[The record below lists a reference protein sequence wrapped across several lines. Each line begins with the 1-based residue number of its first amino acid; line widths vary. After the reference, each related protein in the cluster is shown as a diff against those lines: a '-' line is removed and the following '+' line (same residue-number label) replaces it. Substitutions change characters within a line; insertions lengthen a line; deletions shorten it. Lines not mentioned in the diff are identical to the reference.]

1 VLGGLSATIYTIVV
15 WLSWQFE
22 FVDRSLDFAE
32 MYVILR
38 KRPIV
43 PVLVCFAVLFVLY
56 LFAQRMALKCSAK
69 RTLVPTI
76 FGIAIGF
83 RLLLL
88 VSDPIQ
94 EIDIYRYVWDGAVV
108 RAGVSPFRYSP
119 QQVLDADENSPLAD
133 DFGRLVKLRDSS
145 PALHEIL
152 RRVHFGQLPTV
163 YPSVSQAVF
172 AAASF
177 TTPTSAG
184 VRTHV
189 VIMRCWLLV
198 FDVATMWLLLLILRH
213 VGKPDAWVLAYAWC
227 PLVMK
232 EFANSGHLDSI
243 AVCLTTAAVY
253 LSLKA
258 FYRRELVG
266 ECAGDGCHLRVASAT
281 RDALATRQWH
291 ATEES
296 TSDVVPGDVGHSGKD
311 GWTAIFAAVLL
322 ALAVAAKLYPIVLV
336 PILVFTS
343 LRRLGWWRTLLPAA
357 VFVLLTGVLCAPM
370 LPTSSRAD
378 AVGEPAQQRADNFM
392 PPQPDDTSVVAQDPS
407 RGLSTFLH
415 RWEMNDFLFLILT
428 ENVKPTAKQPAAKRA
443 WFVVTPE
450 QGREQFVAAV
460 SQQFGID
467 RRRVPFLLTRFVT
480 AGIFLSLA
488 LWWSWR
494 SSNDGNGDRFLES
507 VFLTLAWFW
516 LLLPTQNPWYWI
528 WALPF
533 VPFARNRVW
542 LAMSG
547 CVLLYYLRFWLGYHW
562 PETTVFGT
570 GYNGHAFFDFVVSWV
585 EYGPWFVWLFVTQ
598 IVRRRDRNTSSLTQ
612 ESVD

>member
-1 VLGGLSATIYTIVV
+1 VLGGFSAAIYTVVV

-43 PVLVCFAVLFVLY
+43 PVLFCFVVLFILY
-56 LFAQRMALKCSAK
+56 LFGQRTALKCTAN
-69 RTLVPTI
+69 RALVPTV
-76 FGIAIGF
+76 FGFAIGF

-88 VSDPIQ
+88 ASDPIQ

-108 RAGVSPFRYSP
+108 RVGISPCRYSP
-119 QQVLDADENSPLAD
+119 QQTLDADAD
-133 DFGRLVKLRDSS
+133 APMPDDLGRLVELRDSS

-152 RRVHFGQLPTV
+152 RRVHFGHLPTV

-177 TTPTSAG
+177 TTPNSAS

-198 FDVATMWLLLLILRH
+198 FDMVTIWLLLLILRH
-213 VGKPDAWVLAYAWC
+213 VGKPDGWVLAYAWC

-243 AVCLTTAAVY
+243 AVCLTTGAVY

-258 FYRRELVG
+258 FYRPSLVG
-266 ECAGDGCHLRVASAT
+266 ESERDGCHSA
-281 RDALATRQWH
+281 
-291 ATEES
+291 ES
-296 TSDVVPGDVGHSGKD
+296 
-311 GWTAIFAAVLL
+311 GWTTMFATALL
-322 ALAVAAKLYPIVLV
+322 ALAVGAKLYPVVLV
-336 PILVFTS
+336 PIFVFTS
-343 LRRLGWWRTLLPAA
+343 LRRLGWRRTLIPA
-357 VFVLLTGVLCAPM
+357 VTFVLLTGVLCAPM
-370 LPTSSRAD
+370 LPRSSDAD
-378 AVGEPAQQRADNFM
+378 AVGELASQQTDNFM
-392 PPQPDDTSVVAQDPS
+392 PPQPEDTSIIAQDPS
-407 RGLSTFLH
+407 RGLSTFLR
-415 RWEMNDFLFLILT
+415 RWEMNDFLFLILI
-428 ENVKPTAKQPAAKRA
+428 ENVKPTPKQPTAKRA
-443 WFVVTPE
+443 WFVITPE
-450 QGREQFVAAV
+450 QGREQFVTGV

-467 RRRVPFLLTRFVT
+467 RRHVPFLLTRFVT
-480 AGIFLSLA
+480 ASIFLSLA

-494 SSNDGNGDRFLES
+494 LPIDGNGKRFLEC

-533 VPFARNRVW
+533 VPFSRNRVW

-547 CVLLYYLRFWLGYHW
+547 CALLYYLRFWLGYHW

-585 EYGPWFVWLFVTQ
+585 EFGPWFVWL
-598 IVRRRDRNTSSLTQ
+598 IVEYWRSIRLSSATRRKL
-612 ESVD
+612 

>member
-1 VLGGLSATIYTIVV
+1 MLGGLSTAVYSVVV

-43 PVLVCFAVLFVLY
+43 PVLVCFAVLFGLY
-56 LFAQRMALKCSAK
+56 LFAQRTALKCSAN
-69 RTLVPTI
+69 RALVPTI
-76 FGIAIGF
+76 FGFAIGF

-119 QQVLDADENSPLAD
+119 KQVLDIDVNAPLPD
-133 DFGRLVKLRDSS
+133 DLGRLVKLRDSS
-145 PALHEIL
+145 AALHEIL

-172 AAASF
+172 AAASL
-177 TTPTSAG
+177 TTPKSAG

-189 VIMRCWLLV
+189 VIMRCWLLA
-198 FDVATMWLLLLILRH
+198 FDVATIWLLLLILRH
-213 VGKPDAWVLAYAWC
+213 VGKADGWVLAYAWC

-258 FYRRELVG
+258 FYRKVRFES
-266 ECAGDGCHLRVASAT
+266 D
-281 RDALATRQWH
+281 RQWH
-291 ATEES
+291 PIGES
-296 TSDVVPGDVGHSGKD
+296 TSDAATHIG
-311 GWTAIFAAVLL
+311 TTTFAAVLL
-322 ALAVAAKLYPIVLV
+322 ALAVGAKLYPIVLV
-336 PILVFTS
+336 PIFVFTS
-343 LRRLGWWRTLLPAA
+343 LRRLGWRRTILPA
-357 VFVLLTGVLCAPM
+357 VTFVLLTGVLCAPM
-370 LPTSSRAD
+370 LPRPAGAS
-378 AVGEPAQQRADNFM
+378 AVDEPDS
-392 PPQPDDTSVVAQDPS
+392 PQPEGTSVVAQDPS
-407 RGLSTFLH
+407 RGLSTFLR
-415 RWEMNDFLFLILT
+415 RWEMNDFLFLILI

-460 SQQFGID
+460 SQQFEID
-467 RRRVPFLLTRFVT
+467 RRHVPFLLTRFVT
-480 AGIFLSLA
+480 AGVFLTLA
-488 LWWSWR
+488 FWWGWR
-494 SSNDGNGDRFLES
+494 LSDDGNGERFLEY

-516 LLLPTQNPWYWI
+516 FLLPTQNPWYWI

-542 LAMSG
+542 LAVSG

-562 PETTVFGT
+562 PETAVPGT
-570 GYNGHAFFDFVVSWV
+570 GYDGHAFFDFVVSWV
-585 EYGPWFVWLFVTQ
+585 EFAPWFVWLIAARIVTS
-598 IVRRRDRNTSSLTQ
+598 RDLDESNLT
-612 ESVD
+612 

>member
-1 VLGGLSATIYTIVV
+1 VLGGLSAAVYAVVV

-22 FVDRSLDFAE
+22 FVDRSLEFAE

-38 KRPIV
+38 QRPIV
-43 PVLVCFAVLFVLY
+43 PVLACFAVLFGLY
-56 LFAQRMALKCSAK
+56 LIAQRSALKSSAN
-69 RTLVPTI
+69 RALVPTI
-76 FGIAIGF
+76 FGFAIGF

-108 RAGVSPFRYSP
+108 RAGISPFRYSP
-119 QQVLDADENSPLAD
+119 QQILDANDKMPLPD
-133 DFGRLVKLRDSS
+133 DLGRLVELRDSS

-152 RRVHFGQLPTV
+152 RRVHFGHLPTV

-184 VRTHV
+184 VRMRV

-198 FDVATMWLLLLILRH
+198 FDMATVWLLLLILRH
-213 VGKPDAWVLAYAWC
+213 VGKPDGCVLAYAWC

-243 AVCLTTAAVY
+243 AVCLTTGAVY

-258 FYRRELVG
+258 FYRRERVG
-266 ECAGDGCHLRVASAT
+266 E
-281 RDALATRQWH
+281 
-291 ATEES
+291 TE
-296 TSDVVPGDVGHSGKD
+296 PD
-311 GWTAIFAAVLL
+311 GWTATFAAVLL
-322 ALAVAAKLYPIVLV
+322 ALAVGAKLYPVV
-336 PILVFTS
+336 VAPILVVTS
-343 LRRLGWWRTLLPAA
+343 LRRLGWRATLLPTLT
-357 VFVLLTGVLCAPM
+357 FVALTVALCAPL
-370 LPTSSRAD
+370 LPRSSGAGGVTSSVSSDDDR
-378 AVGEPAQQRADNFM
+378 FK
-392 PPQPDDTSVVAQDPS
+392 PPRPNDEVSVAAQDPS
-407 RGLSTFLH
+407 RGLSTFLS
-415 RWEMNDFLFLILT
+415 RWEMNNFLFLILI
-428 ENVKPTAKQPAAKRA
+428 ENVKPEKKQPVMKDGAINRA
-443 WFVVTPE
+443 WFAVTP
-450 QGREQFVAAV
+450 QHWREELVARV
-460 SQQFGID
+460 SQYFGID
-467 RRRVPFLLTRFVT
+467 ARQVPFFLTRFVT
-480 AGIFLSLA
+480 AGVFLLLA

-494 SSNDGNGDRFLES
+494 SSAGGTGEQFLEG

-562 PETTVFGT
+562 PEATVFGT
-570 GYNGHAFFDFVVSWV
+570 GYRGHAFFDFVVSWV
-585 EYGPWFVWLFVTQ
+585 EYGPWFVCLIVAWFVTT
-598 IVRRRDRNTSSLTQ
+598 RNRQPSRQTRESLN
-612 ESVD
+612 